1 MQIGAQSSLVM
12 TSAVSLSAWIYP
24 IGAGSNATYGG
35 TIVVKEGEYVIARFP
50 NGTIQ
55 WGFANTSPGW
65 QFIDTGYVAPLNQW
79 THIAVTYDNG
89 TIKTYANGALVHTYN
104 GSGSIGDAI
113 TGQNDFRIGGRS
125 GYLTV
130 LSRANR

>member
-1 MQIGAQSSLVM
+1 M

-89 TIKTYANGALVHTYN
+89 TIKTYANGALVH
-104 GSGSIGDAI
+104 
-113 TGQNDFRIGGRS
+113 RS
-125 GYLTV
+125 EERRVGKECRSWRWAYYEKKK
-130 LSRANR
+130 R